1 MKRCAK
7 CGTEHPADTE
17 HFGVDNKR
25 HDGLNVWCKRCL
37 VEGSRASRRRNAEYV
52 KAAAKQEFQMR
63 QKAKAAARAKWLDI
77 ARKAEAAPLV
87 LALLLAAPAAADEQ
101 PQGVCAE
108 RAAIVEAL
116 ARQWDETRISLAL
129 SGAGSVIEIYASPA
143 GTWSAVVTKPNG
155 QSCVVESGTGWEAA
169 TPQPQGRTL

>member
-1 MKRCAK
+1 MPTKPTLA
-7 CGTEHPADTE
+7 
-17 HFGVDNKR
+17 
-25 HDGLNVWCKRCL
+25 
-37 VEGSRASRRRNAEYV
+37 
-52 KAAAKQEFQMR
+52 
-63 QKAKAAARAKWLDI
+63 
-77 ARKAEAAPLV
+77 

-129 SGAGSVIEIYASPA
+129 SGAGSVIEIYVSPA
-143 GTWSAVVTKPNG
+143 GTWSAVVTKPDG
-155 QSCVVESGTGWEAA
+155 RSCIVESGTGWEAA